1 MQESNNLKANISLA
15 LASILIAFFIS
26 LNYKVYNSSSKIIEI
41 PRGATT
47 STITELLYK
56 NSLIL
61 SPNLFKIYSRLTFS
75 DENFKAGEY
84 QFTSFESISS
94 IIKKLNNG
102 KFFYRKL
109 TLLPGFTLKDILELG
124 DSEGLQNDLRD
135 KPLNSK
141 RNDELFL
148 GEGSFYPDT
157 YFYLR
162 GDSFSSI
169 LLESQKKWN
178 LLGQKLWNER
188 DKGLPYKS
196 LNEAVTM
203 ASIIEKEGLEKEKIA
218 GVFLNRL
225 RVDMRLQSDPTV
237 IYALGKNFDGNL
249 KKEDLRIESPFNT
262 YRYVGL
268 PPAPISIVSKESLVA
283 ALKPLQTEYLYFVS
297 MGNGYHKF
305 SKTLSEHNKAVL
317 KYQINAR

>member
-26 LNYKVYNSSSKIIEI
+26 FNYKVYNSSSKIIEI

-56 NSLIL
+56 NSLIF
-61 SPNLFKIYSRLTFS
+61 SPYLFKIYSRLTFS

-135 KPLNSK
+135 KPLNST

-225 RVDMRLQSDPTV
+225 RVNMRLQSDPTV